1 MKYNKPS
8 LDLSSF
14 EEKKEK
20 EKKIK
25 NKRKEKDICKCLGN
39 GKEEIPLE
47 NKKSIFKPIWKS
59 KAGGYFCE
67 VRGCDSYIT
76 KE

>member
-8 LDLSSF
+8 FDLSSF

-20 EKKIK
+20 EEKIK
-25 NKRKEKDICKCLGN
+25 NKRKEKDICKYLGN
-39 GKEEIPLE
+39 GEEKIPLE
-47 NKKSIFKPIWKS
+47 NKKSIFKPIWKN
-59 KAGGYFCE
+59 KACGYLCE